1 MFLQTL
7 IYDVFVMAV
16 KFCFPTMFSLRVSS
30 ALLLCAFLRLFSGIG
45 GQVPN
50 CQEVRAVFHTL
61 HPGSKWVPET
71 AVSGADLQVC
81 QTKGPACC
89 SKKMEERYQFA
100 ARSNMESGLQDVSA
114 QLKRIIIQNA
124 AIFQEAFDL
133 VLRHGR
139 NATLA
144 MLKSEFPA
152 LGGGAQSSVG
162 QLFLD
167 MSLYILGSDS
177 TVDHMVTVLYGRLFH
192 MTYRRLLG
200 GSGSL
205 SEECVK
211 EAWKDSA
218 AFGPYPKLMMTRLS
232 RSLLATRVFLQA
244 LNLGIEVVNTT
255 DHLRPGRDCSRAL
268 MRLWYCPHCQGLLGP
283 PVCRGFCQAVM
294 HGCLGGAAEVQ
305 PHWKTYV
312 DGLGKLAAAMSGEQD
327 MEAVVLRLPAMI
339 KLALKNAVNTRGR
352 LSSVVSGMCGQSQ
365 QRTARSVVSPPFQH
379 PAASVA
385 RNTQPS
391 PSDPDETLAG
401 LRREFISN
409 LREFSSFYS
418 GLGES
423 LCSREPPPANHS
435 LCWNGQEMTDRFSGP
450 NLKRSHSGSESRNN
464 KPLEPVISQMI
475 DKLKHINQLLRHVTV
490 SEKRWRARTRANG
503 VVGWSDEG
511 DEGFPSGDC
520 DDEDE
525 CTGMSG
531 LGPPPRR
538 KRLRVFADLAD
549 NLAMDDFTF
558 QEQLLTPRLATAGVG
573 HIPSPGTALESV
585 YLVLMVS
592 VGLCFLLLCHH

>member
-1 MFLQTL
+1 MIRFGVTGG
-7 IYDVFVMAV
+7 
-16 KFCFPTMFSLRVSS
+16 
-30 ALLLCAFLRLFSGIG
+30 LLLCAFFRLLPGIG
-45 GQVPN
+45 AQAPN
-50 CQEVRAVFHTL
+50 CQEIRAVFQTL

-71 AVSGADLQVC
+71 AVSGSDLQVC

-89 SKKMEERYQFA
+89 SKKMEERYQVD
-100 ARSNMESGLQDVSA
+100 ARNNMESSLQVVSA

-144 MLKSEFPA
+144 MLKSDFPA

-177 TVDHMVTVLYGRLFH
+177 TVDHMVAVIYGRLFH
-192 MTYRRLLG
+192 VTYRRLLG
-200 GSGSL
+200 GSGSV
-205 SEECVK
+205 SEACLK
-211 EAWKDSA
+211 EAWKDSG

-255 DHLRPGRDCSRAL
+255 DHLRPSRDCGRAL

-312 DGLGKLAAAMSGEQD
+312 DGLGKLAAAMSDERD

-339 KLALKNAVNTRGR
+339 KLALKHAVNARSR
-352 LSSVVSGMCGQSQ
+352 LSSVVNGMCGQSP
-365 QRTARSVVSPPFQH
+365 QRTTRSAVSPLFQH

-385 RNTQPS
+385 RNTRPS
-391 PSDPDETLAG
+391 HSDPDETLGG

-409 LREFSSFYS
+409 LRDFSFFYS

-423 LCSREPPPANHS
+423 LCSREPAPANHS
-435 LCWNGQEMTDRFSGP
+435 LCWNGQEMTDS
-450 NLKRSHSGSESRNN
+450 L
-464 KPLEPVISQMI
+464 SQMTLEL
-475 DKLKHINQLLRHVTV
+475 DFERRGMPWGKVRRCVC
-490 SEKRWRARTRANG
+490 
-503 VVGWSDEG
+503 VVAA
-511 DEGFPSGDC
+511 
-520 DDEDE
+520 
-525 CTGMSG
+525 
-531 LGPPPRR
+531 
-538 KRLRVFADLAD
+538 V
-549 NLAMDDFTF
+549 
-558 QEQLLTPRLATAGVG
+558 
-573 HIPSPGTALESV
+573 IPSLFSAAAHKL
-585 YLVLMVS
+585 
-592 VGLCFLLLCHH
+592 

>member
-1 MFLQTL
+1 MIRFGVTGG
-7 IYDVFVMAV
+7 
-16 KFCFPTMFSLRVSS
+16 
-30 ALLLCAFLRLFSGIG
+30 LLLCAFFRLLPGIG
-45 GQVPN
+45 AQAPN
-50 CQEVRAVFHTL
+50 CQEIRAVFQTL

-71 AVSGADLQVC
+71 AVSGSDLQVC

-89 SKKMEERYQFA
+89 SKKMEERYQVD
-100 ARSNMESGLQDVSA
+100 ARNNMESSLQVVSA

-144 MLKSEFPA
+144 MLKSDFPA

-177 TVDHMVTVLYGRLFH
+177 TVDHMVAVIYGRLFH
-192 MTYRRLLG
+192 VTYRRLLG
-200 GSGSL
+200 GSGSV
-205 SEECVK
+205 SEACLK
-211 EAWKDSA
+211 EAWKDSG

-244 LNLGIEVVNTT
+244 LNLGIE
-255 DHLRPGRDCSRAL
+255 
-268 MRLWYCPHCQGLLGP
+268 GLLGP

-312 DGLGKLAAAMSGEQD
+312 DGLGKLAAAMSDERD

-339 KLALKNAVNTRGR
+339 KLALKHAVNARSR
-352 LSSVVSGMCGQSQ
+352 LSSVVNGMCGQSP
-365 QRTARSVVSPPFQH
+365 QRTTRSAVSPLFQH

-385 RNTQPS
+385 RNTRPS
-391 PSDPDETLAG
+391 HSDPDETLGG

-409 LREFSSFYS
+409 LRDFSFFYS

-423 LCSREPPPANHS
+423 LCSREPAPANHS

-450 NLKRSHSGSESRNN
+450 NLKRSHSGSESRSN

-475 DKLKHINQLLRHVTV
+475 DKLKHINQLLRHVTI
-490 SEKRWRARTRANG
+490 SEKRWRARTRAGG
-503 VVGWSDEG
+503 VDGWSDEG
-511 DEGFPSGDC
+511 EEGFQSGDC

-525 CTGMSG
+525 CAGVSG

-558 QEQLLTPRLATAGVG
+558 QEQLLTPRLATAGVEAV
-573 HIPSPGTALESV
+573 PSPGTGLQSV
-585 YLVLMVS
+585 YLVTTIPVA
-592 VGLCFLLLCHH
+592 LCFLLVCQH